1 MKIKTNSM
9 LVNVLKL
16 KRLKAYTIKAII
28 YKYCLFSNLLQYFQ
42 VFERVWFS
50 WAAERF
56 VTDASKEKSLI
67 YSQHFLE
74 SRLGHQGR
82 WVLNYLPSL
91 PFSEWIEDLS
101 SGHGD
106 PAITASISHVSRGT
120 FVMFLQPLE
129 VTC

>member
-1 MKIKTNSM
+1 M

-16 KRLKAYTIKAII
+16 KRLKASTIKAII

-42 VFERVWFS
+42 VFLEGLIQLGSRKIHQCLLT
-50 WAAERF
+50 F

-74 SRLGHQGR
+74 SQLGHQGR

-91 PFSEWIEDLS
+91 PFSE
-101 SGHGD
+101 
-106 PAITASISHVSRGT
+106 
-120 FVMFLQPLE
+120 
-129 VTC
+129 